1 FLGDYDPINF
11 YNFEGSAHHYIYI
24 GIKK

>member
-1 FLGDYDPINF
+1 DPINF

>member
-1 FLGDYDPINF
+1 INF

>member
-1 FLGDYDPINF
+1 YDPINF
-11 YNFEGSAHHYIYI
+11 YNFEGSAHHYVYI

>member
-1 FLGDYDPINF
+1 DPINF
-11 YNFEGSAHHYIYI
+11 YNFEGSAHHYIYV